1 MMCAYLPL
9 PLSPLNQSFD
19 FQGELVPLGE
29 VMAEFPLDPQL
40 AKVLL
45 NVLSFAFLHADHP
58 SLGFSHSR
66 LRYSIHRC

>member
-1 MMCAYLPL
+1 MMCAYLPV

-45 NVLSFAFLHADHP
+45 CSSAIVLSFDI
-58 SLGFSHSR
+58 HS
-66 LRYSIHRC
+66 Y